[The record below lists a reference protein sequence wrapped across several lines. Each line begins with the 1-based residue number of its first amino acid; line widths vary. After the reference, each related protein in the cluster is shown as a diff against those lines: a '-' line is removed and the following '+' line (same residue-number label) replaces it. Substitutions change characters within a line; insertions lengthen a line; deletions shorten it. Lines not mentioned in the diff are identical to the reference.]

1 MRTGNALF
9 SITFRRSGE
18 TEVRL
23 TLLDDGVDG
32 IAELV
37 DAGAPWEESAA
48 VPVEQM
54 SRFRLDAE
62 SLPERWAP
70 VKGDGTDHLA
80 VSIESSGRTAGFEA
94 RLTGGDSLPQAHQE
108 LVKLVAQTVASALVG
123 ARSRRALDGLMR
135 WISTTPADD

>member
-9 SITFRRSGE
+9 SITFQRSGE
-18 TEVRL
+18 AEVRL

-32 IAELV
+32 IAEFV
-37 DAGAPWEESAA
+37 DASAPWEESAA

-54 SRFRLDAE
+54 SRFRMEAE
-62 SLPERWAP
+62 SLPERWEP
-70 VKGDGTDHLA
+70 VDGDGTDRL
-80 VSIESSGRTAGFEA
+80 VVNIESSGRTAGFEVQQ
-94 RLTGGDSLPQAHQE
+94 TGGASLPQAHQD